1 MTEKY
6 MRGVAAVGGGDVEL
20 VRDVPVPEIG
30 PYEAL
35 VRMKSCGFCN
45 GTDFHIIRGE
55 MSVEVDTFPTLLGH
69 EGVGDIVE
77 LGGKVRNYK
86 IGDRFMNP
94 MIKLMPGTRYGCTWG
109 AMCDYGIVQD
119 QKAMVD
125 DGEALSL
132 LNPRQL
138 ECVQIP
144 SDFDAI
150 DGGCLITLN
159 ECFSAA
165 RNFDVED
172 KDVLVYGAGP
182 MGLATMKYMRHL
194 GARTIVAIDGVEER
208 LALARSLSGADETIN
223 YTKVDKKE
231 VLKGRIFDRVIDIVG
246 QTSILLEG
254 SHLLKPYGI
263 IGSMGV
269 LRNTDAMVDVTKL
282 KNNTRLQ
289 MLNFPYG
296 QYDITAE
303 NIRLIEKGVIH
314 PKDFYSHVM
323 NVEDIQEAVRL
334 VAEKEAVKVILDLEN

>member
-1 MTEKY
+1 MTGKY
-6 MRGVAAVGGGDVEL
+6 MRGVAAVGGGGVEL

-55 MSVEVDTFPTLLGH
+55 MSVNVDGFPTLLGH
-69 EGVGDIVE
+69 EGIGDIVE
-77 LGGKVRNYK
+77 LGSKVRNYK

-94 MIKLMPGTRYGCTWG
+94 IIKMMPGTRYGCTWG

-144 SDFDAI
+144 ADFDVI

-182 MGLATMKYMRHL
+182 MGLATMKYMSYL

-254 SHLLKPYGI
+254 SHLLKPFGI

-314 PKDFYSHVM
+314 PKDFYSHVL

-334 VAEKEAVKVILDLEN
+334 VAEKEAVKVILNLEN